1 MINKDML
8 IKYVRVISGYDAD
21 PNLTLVDFSLNEEQ
35 RNIVNLVNEEAKKDC
50 GIAMLLDDLK
60 YSNNKSKLIEDYFN
74 NLEKE
79 NINERK
85 DNLRF
90 CGREINSFGFINSAS
105 LIITVEIVVLIL
117 SLFVRFAS
125 K

>member
-1 MINKDML
+1 MINKDTL
-8 IKYVRVISGYDAD
+8 IKYVRVISGYEAD
-21 PNLTLVDFSLNEEQ
+21 PNLTLVDFSLNDEQ
-35 RNIVNLVNEEAKKDC
+35 RNVVNLVNEAAKKDK
-50 GIAMLLDDLK
+50 GLASLLDDMK

>member
-8 IKYVRVISGYDAD
+8 IKYVRIISGYDAD

-35 RNIVNLVNEEAKKDC
+35 RNIVNFVNEEAKKDKNL
-50 GIAMLLDDLK
+50 AMLLDDLK
-60 YSNNKSKLIEDYFN
+60 YSNNKNKLIEDYFN
-74 NLEKE
+74 NLEEEKVE
-79 NINERK
+79 EVK
-85 DNLRF
+85 SNLRF
-90 CGREINSFGFINSAS
+90 CGREINSYGFINSAS